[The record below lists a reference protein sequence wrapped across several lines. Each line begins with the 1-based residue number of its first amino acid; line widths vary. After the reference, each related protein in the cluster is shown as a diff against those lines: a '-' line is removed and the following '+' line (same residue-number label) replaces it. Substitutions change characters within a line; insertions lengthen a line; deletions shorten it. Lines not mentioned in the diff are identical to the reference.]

1 MIILEK
7 NMNRKEKA
15 QRQIGAVSKQKKIL
29 SAMILLSVCLIVV
42 IGNLFFIQII
52 NSTGKYA
59 RQVDQLVEEVPI
71 KASRGDIY
79 DKNNNI
85 LAKDSSAS
93 AVNVIPFEVTDP
105 EKLASTLST
114 RLSMDH
120 AEVVKQ
126 ISALENDIVEVK
138 TGVSSSQAATLLS
151 HNFPGVSVEDNN
163 LYFKPLSMTDP
174 AGVASAISADL
185 QGSYD
190 EYYAKAI
197 QKESQPVLIKGKVD
211 NALAQEIKESV
222 AILDQDGK
230 VKSNN
235 GIEILGDYRRY
246 YTNGNF
252 ASYILG
258 FTGIDHTGL
267 YGVESTYNDVLKGDD
282 GVVYF
287 QKDANG
293 NQIPSQTKILKEPTQ
308 GKDIVLTIDSNIQ
321 LITEKALSQAAAQWK
336 TKSVTAIV
344 MEAKTGDIVAMAS
357 KPDYNLNDPF
367 TVDPTFAVTHA
378 ADLTGKTKEEQ
389 LSEMYKNPA
398 VNFIYEPGSTFKAIT
413 GAAALEEGVVTPD
426 TIVYCSGSIQ
436 VGDAVIQCATGP
448 HGAETVSDAIA
459 HSCNPGLVQIIERL
473 NPDVFYQYVYN
484 FGLGAKTGIELDGE
498 ESGIINRLPTAD
510 GAINEVDYAT
520 FSFGQGLATTPI
532 QMISALNAVVNNGFY
547 VNPSIISS
555 VTKGAENESLK
566 QVISKETSLATRE
579 IMRKVV
585 GYDAEMTS
593 LAQGYSIGGKTG
605 TAEKFIDGAYSNT
618 KYVTSFYCFAP
629 IEDPKYSV
637 LVVLDEPTAGAY
649 GSTSA
654 APTAISLM
662 KQVLNYSSADINLSQ
677 DNSQE
682 LQKGVITIP
691 DLVGQEKDFAA
702 GILDE
707 KGIRYSFDLGQGGN
721 NVVSQSLPVN
731 SVYDVTTEV
740 VLGLGAPASATA
752 TTVVVPDI
760 KGLSI
765 QSANEIITGL
775 GLNLKII
782 GNGFATSQTPAPTT
796 VVDKGS
802 DIEVTFAP

>member
-1 MIILEK
+1 
-7 NMNRKEKA
+7 MNRKKRA
-15 QRQIGAVSKQKKIL
+15 QREIGPVSKQKKIL
-29 SAMILLSVCLIVV
+29 SAMVLLSVCLIII
-42 IGNLFFIQII
+42 IGNLFYIQII

-93 AVNVIPFEVTDP
+93 AVNVIPFEVIDP
-105 EKLASTLST
+105 EKLATTLSSKLGLD
-114 RLSMDH
+114 R

-126 ISALENDIVEVK
+126 ISVLENDIVEVK
-138 TGVSSSQAATLLS
+138 TGISNDQTATVLS
-151 HNFPGVSVEDNN
+151 HNFPGVTVEDNT
-163 LYFKPLSMTDP
+163 LYFKPLYITNP
-174 AGVASAISADL
+174 AGVAAALSSDL

-190 EYYAKAI
+190 DYYAKAI

-211 NALAQEIKESV
+211 NALAQEIKDAE
-222 AILDQDGK
+222 AILDKNGK
-230 VKSNN
+230 VQDNN
-235 GIEILGDYRRY
+235 GIEILEDYRRY

-287 QKDANG
+287 QKDAKG

-367 TVDPTFAVTHA
+367 TLDPTFAATHA
-378 ADLTGKTKEEQ
+378 EDLTGKTPAEQ
-389 LSEMYKNPA
+389 LSLMYKNPA
-398 VNFIYEPGSTFKAIT
+398 VSFIYEPGSTFKAIT
-413 GAAALEEGVVTPD
+413 GSAALEEGVVTPD
-426 TIVYCSGSIQ
+426 TIVYDPGFIQ
-436 VGDAVIQCATGP
+436 VEDAVIQCATGP
-448 HGAETVSDAIA
+448 HWEETVSDAIA
-459 HSCNPGLVQIIERL
+459 YSCNPGLVQIIERL

-498 ESGIINRLPTAD
+498 ESGIINRLSTAN
-510 GAINEVDYAT
+510 GAINQVDYAT
-520 FSFGQGLATTPI
+520 FSFGQGLAATPI
-532 QMISALNAVVNNGFY
+532 QMVSALNAIVNNGYY
-547 VNPSIISS
+547 VNPSIISE

-566 QVISKETSLATRE
+566 QVISKETSLAMRE

-585 GYDAEMTS
+585 GYDAEMTFLS
-593 LAQGYSIGGKTG
+593 AGYSIGGKTG
-605 TAEKFIDGAYSNT
+605 TAEKFINGEYSNT

-637 LVVLDEPTAGAY
+637 LVVLDEPSTGAY

-654 APTAISLM
+654 APTAISIM
-662 KQVLNYSSADINLSQ
+662 KQVLNYNSADTNLSQ
-677 DNSQE
+677 DNSQK

-691 DLVGQEKDFAA
+691 DLVGQKKDLAA
-702 GILDE
+702 SILHE
-707 KGIRYSFDLGQGGN
+707 KGIRYSFDRGQGGDT
-721 NVVSQSLPVN
+721 VLSQSLPVN
-731 SVYDVTTEV
+731 SVYDVMTEV
-740 VLGLGAPASATA
+740 VLSLGTPASDTA
-752 TTVVVPDI
+752 TTVIVPEL

-765 QSANEIITGL
+765 QSANEILIGL
-775 GLNLKII
+775 GLNLKMT
-782 GNGFATSQTPAPTT
+782 GNGFAASQTPAPTT

-802 DIEVTFAP
+802 DVTVTFTP